1 MGDNA
6 RVACPGPPSLMSVFR
21 LFFVVVLLVALAE
34 IYLFAKVGQLIGATN
49 TVLLVVLTAFVG
61 VVLLRL
67 QGFVTV
73 NRVRGALARGEL
85 PALPLLE
92 GFGLLVAG
100 GLLLLPG
107 FLTDAVGLA
116 LFVPGIR
123 RAVIRRLV
131 GSSLMP
137 RPPVGPAP
145 ERRGPRVIEGE
156 VTRRDD

>member
-1 MGDNA
+1 
-6 RVACPGPPSLMSVFR
+6 MSVLR
-21 LFFVVVLLVALAE
+21 LFFVVVLLVALVE
-34 IYLFAKVGQLIGATN
+34 IYLFAKVGQLIGAPN
-49 TVLLVVLTAFVG
+49 TVLLVVLTAFMG

-67 QGFVTV
+67 QGLTTA

-92 GFGLLVAG
+92 GFGLLLAG

-107 FLTDAVGLA
+107 FFTDAVGLA
-116 LFVPGIR
+116 LFMPPVR

-137 RPPVGPAP
+137 RRPAGPQAGP
-145 ERRGPRVIEGE
+145 GGPRIIEGE